1 MSLLLFCLFH
11 IILRKQ
17 QGLYVIIC
25 KAIRQ
30 VSYSYF
36 NTTNWTLKWNSELL
50 KVYFLTRETVYILLL
65 FYYLEKMMRKD
76 DKVRVE
82 KHLCLLLLA
91 TITSQVDRVWHKVK
105 PYTIQYCA
113 LRFTFHPLH
122 PFGLLDRLLALGVVF
137 ICGLHRYCEYNCSW
151 KHSLHLPK

>member
-1 MSLLLFCLFH
+1 MKPKINLLT
-11 IILRKQ
+11 Q
-17 QGLYVIIC
+17 
-25 KAIRQ
+25 
-30 VSYSYF
+30 
-36 NTTNWTLKWNSELL
+36 
-50 KVYFLTRETVYILLL
+50 ETVYILLL
-65 FYYLEKMMRKD
+65 FHYLEKMLRKD

-122 PFGLLDRLLALGVVF
+122 PFNLLDRLLLLGRF
-137 ICGLHRYCEYNCSW
+137 NLRIS
-151 KHSLHLPK
+151 

>member
-1 MSLLLFCLFH
+1 MSLLLFCLLH
-11 IILRKQ
+11 ILLRKK

-25 KAIRQ
+25 KATRQ

-36 NTTNWTLKWNSELL
+36 NKANWTLKWNSELIR
-50 KVYFLTRETVYILLL
+50 VYFSLERRFIFYSYFIILK
-65 FYYLEKMMRKD
+65 KMMRKD

-151 KHSLHLPK
+151 KHSLDVPK